1 MNGPVFDFIIVNN
14 YRNKI
19 RILLLL
25 SIAFVAPFTPS
36 VSFAETTKQPLNLS
50 TPQQIESKFLK
61 GLQLLE
67 AGQPR
72 EAVFLFRQILA
83 HDPNLPRVRLELAR
97 AYFVMRSWREAR
109 AEFVSVLSGGIPP
122 EVRQTVLR
130 FINTIDARRGFDW
143 NAAFGFSL
151 SPESGRR
158 YKTDTVILDFFG
170 IELPFEVDRP
180 ESDVFGVNFNGSAEL
195 RQKLF
200 DLGGSTAVVGFITGS
215 ADVFEAEG
223 SASDDYIFGASA
235 GSRFIWPQ
243 TTAVVATHASLRHQY
258 GEIYGDRMGIN
269 GAIQFRSE
277 TGFSPLAS
285 ASYTNV
291 NIRDSDARDG
301 VSYSFRTG
309 FSKSVL
315 GSANIGAFVTF
326 ERFAAQEDYE
336 SYDAVD
342 LSLFG
347 RADIG
352 AGFGVTVSPTIKYI
366 RYNAKTPFFINV
378 RKEKQ
383 FGIDIDI
390 VKNDLFLFDWFSP
403 FIKTGYTYN
412 DSSIDIY
419 TYKEYRFMIGIKNAF

>member
-1 MNGPVFDFIIVNN
+1 MNGSVFDFITVGN
-14 YRNKI
+14 YRDKI
-19 RILLLL
+19 RILLL
-25 SIAFVAPFTPS
+25 SAFVFVAPFVPS
-36 VSFAETTKQPLNLS
+36 VGFAETTKQPPNLS
-50 TPQQIESKFLK
+50 TPQQIENEFLQ

-72 EAVFLFRQILA
+72 KAVFLFRQILA
-83 HDPNLPRVRLELAR
+83 RDPNLPRVRLELAR

-109 AEFVSVLSGGIPP
+109 AEFVSVLSGDIPL
-122 EVRQTVLR
+122 EVKQTILR

-143 NAAFGFSL
+143 NVAFGFSV

-180 ESDVFGVNFNGSAEL
+180 ESDVFGVNFDGSAEI

-200 DLGGSTAVVGFITGS
+200 DLGRSAAVVGFITGS
-215 ADVFEAEG
+215 ANVFEAEG

-243 TTAVVATHASLRHQY
+243 TTAVAATNVSLRHK
-258 GEIYGDRMGIN
+258 YGDIYSDRIGIN

-285 ASYTNV
+285 ASYTSV
-291 NIRDSDARDG
+291 NIHDSDARDG
-301 VSYSFRTG
+301 VSYNFRTG

-315 GSANIGAFVTF
+315 GIANIGAFVTF
-326 ERFAAQEDYE
+326 ERFDAQEDFE

-352 AGFGVTVSPTIKYI
+352 AGFGATASPTL
-366 RYNAKTPFFINV
+366 RYSRYKAKAPFFLNI

-383 FGIDIDI
+383 FGIDVEI
-390 VKNDLFLFDWFSP
+390 VKNDAFLLGFFSP
-403 FIKTGYTYN
+403 FVKIGYTHN

-419 TYKEYRFMIGIKNAF
+419 TYDEYRILIGFKNAF